1 MSQVKIDPAREKE
14 IVEVVN
20 RHGLV
25 KAANKLGF
33 PQSTLW
39 KFIHRHGYVRT
50 QQYVK
55 VAVPN
60 HKPNPNQSK

>member
-1 MSQVKIDPAREKE
+1 MSPVKISSARESE
-14 IVEVVN
+14 IVDAVN

-39 KFIHRHGYVRT
+39 KFLNRHGYVRK

-55 VAVPN
+55 VAA
-60 HKPNPNQSK
+60 QQQT

>member
-1 MSQVKIDPAREKE
+1 MSQRKIDPAREQE

-20 RHGLV
+20 KHGLV

-33 PQSTLW
+33 PQSTLCN
-39 KFIHRHGYVRT
+39 FIQRHGYVRK

-55 VAVPN
+55 VATPA
-60 HKPNPNQSK
+60 QS